1 MGDREHD
8 AELRAQNGGHME
20 LTLRQMAALL
30 GAPVHGKP
38 DAKVARR
45 KVVVCT
51 DSRTVKPGTVFW
63 ALQGEKFDGHAFV
76 EQGFKQ
82 GGDAAV
88 VNKEWLDQNGT
99 SARVYV
105 PVGDTQEAL
114 TALARSYAERF
125 RIPKIA
131 ITGSNGKTTT
141 KDMIAAV
148 LRRSGKV
155 LATEG
160 NFNNHVGL
168 PLTLFGLRSAH
179 RYAVLEMGMSNPGE
193 IRALSETAKPGLAV
207 VTNIGLAHLEGMGS
221 REAIRD
227 EKLSIIAG
235 FPGGRGTL
243 FLNVDDPMLCDF
255 RAPAKTRVVTFGVE
269 RGQVKPTDVKLGP
282 DGCASFRIGRTVFH
296 IPVPGMH
303 NVYNALAAIAVGL
316 QLRVPKA
323 DIAAALAS
331 FAGPRNRMQ
340 VRRIHGVTLLD
351 DCYNANPTSMRAALA
366 TLAAQETSGRRV
378 AVLGDML
385 ELGAESTKLHEETG
399 HYLVEM
405 GVDELFTFGDAS
417 RHLNQA
423 ARSKG
428 MPRRFAHHY
437 SDFDLMAEELA
448 SSLAPGDVVLVKG
461 SRGMKLERVSEALRL
476 SLRSGSR
483 IGAERE

>member
-1 MGDREHD
+1 
-8 AELRAQNGGHME
+8 ME
-20 LTLRQMAALL
+20 LTLRQMAALI
-30 GAPVHGKP
+30 GAEIKGMPVSRLP
-38 DAKVARR
+38 RR
-45 KVVVCT
+45 RVEICT
-51 DSRTVKPGTVFW
+51 DSRAMKPGRVFW
-63 ALQGEKFDGHAFV
+63 ALRGENFDGHAFV
-76 EQGFKQ
+76 EQGFQK

-88 VNKEWLDQNGT
+88 VENEWFAQNIAQNFGQGNQDGT
-99 SARVYV
+99 PARVYV

-131 ITGSNGKTTT
+131 VTGSNGKTTT

-148 LRRSGKV
+148 LRRAGKV

-168 PLTLFGLRSAH
+168 PLTLFGLRSQH

-193 IRALSETAKPGLAV
+193 IRALSQTAKPGLAV

-255 RAPAKTRVVTFGVE
+255 RPPAKTRLVTFGIQ
-269 RGQVKPTDVKLGP
+269 RGTIRPADLRLGP
-282 DGCASFRIGRTVFH
+282 DGCASFRIGRTAFRLP
-296 IPVPGMH
+296 IPGLH
-303 NVYNALAAIAVGL
+303 NVYNALAAVAVGL
-316 QLRVPKA
+316 HLRVPKSE
-323 DIAAALAS
+323 IAAALAG
-331 FAGPRNRMQ
+331 FTAPKFRMQ
-340 VRRIHGVTLLD
+340 VRRLHGVTVLD
-351 DCYNANPTSMRAALA
+351 DCYNANPASMRAALA
-366 TLAAQETSGRRV
+366 TLAAQETRGRRI

-385 ELGAESTKLHEETG
+385 ELGSESGRLHAEIG

-417 RHLNQA
+417 RQINQA
-423 ARSKG
+423 ARGKG
-428 MPRRFAHHY
+428 LPKRSAHHY
-437 SDFDLMAEELA
+437 AGTAAANGFDLMMADL
-448 SSLAPGDVVLVKG
+448 SGLLMPGDTLLVKG
-461 SRGMKLERVSEALRL
+461 SRGMRLERVCENLRL
-476 SLRSGSR
+476 TLRSGSR
-483 IGAERE
+483 IGAEQE

>member
-1 MGDREHD
+1 
-8 AELRAQNGGHME
+8 ME
-20 LTLRQMAALL
+20 LTLRQMAELL
-30 GAPVHGKP
+30 GADIKGKP

-45 KVVVCT
+45 RVDICI
-51 DSRTVKPGTVFW
+51 DSRSMKSGKIFW
-63 ALQGEKFDGHAFV
+63 ALRGEKFDGHDFV
-76 EQGFKQ
+76 DQGFNQ

-88 VNKEWLDQNGT
+88 VNKEWLDQNGKP
-99 SARVYV
+99 AHVYV

-125 RIPKIA
+125 RIPKIGV
-131 ITGSNGKTTT
+131 TGSNGKTTT

-148 LRRSGKV
+148 LRKSGKV

-168 PLTLFGLRSAH
+168 PLTLFGLRSQH

-193 IRALSETAKPGLAV
+193 IRVLSETAKPGLAV
-207 VTNIGLAHLEGMGS
+207 VTNIGQAHLETMGS
-221 REAIRD
+221 REAIRE

-255 RAPAKTRVVTFGVE
+255 RPPAKTRLVTFGIQ
-269 RGQVKPTDVKLGP
+269 RGQIKPTDVKLDS
-282 DGCASFRIGRTVFH
+282 DGCATFRIGRTMFRL
-296 IPVPGMH
+296 PVPGLH
-303 NVYNALAAIAVGL
+303 NVYNALAAISVGL
-316 QLRVPKA
+316 HLRIPKS

-331 FAGPRNRMQ
+331 FSPPKFRMQ

-351 DCYNANPTSMRAALA
+351 DCYNANPASMRAALA
-366 TLAAQETSGRRV
+366 TLAAQESHGRRI

-385 ELGAESTKLHEETG
+385 ELGSESNTLHAEIG

-423 ARSKG
+423 ARTKG
-428 MPRRFAHHY
+428 LPRRAAHHY
-437 SDFDLMAEELA
+437 SDFNLMMEDLT
-448 SSLAPGDVVLVKG
+448 SSLTPGDSVLVKG
-461 SRGMKLERVSEALRL
+461 SRGMRLERVSETLKQ
-476 SLRSGSR
+476 SLKSGSR
-483 IGAERE
+483 IGAEQE

>member
-1 MGDREHD
+1 
-8 AELRAQNGGHME
+8 ME
-20 LTLRQMAALL
+20 LTLRQLASLL
-30 GAPVHGKP
+30 GSQLKGKP
-38 DAKVARR
+38 DQRSARR
-45 KVVVCT
+45 RVEICI
-51 DSRTVKPGTVFW
+51 DSRAMGPGKVFW
-63 ALQGEKFDGHAFV
+63 ALQGEKFDGHDFV
-76 EQGFKQ
+76 GQGFKL

-88 VNKEWLDQNGT
+88 VNKEWMDQNGT
-99 SARVYV
+99 SAHVYV

-125 RIPKIA
+125 RIPKIGV
-131 ITGSNGKTTT
+131 TGSNGKTTT

-148 LRRSGKV
+148 LRKSGKV

-168 PLTLFGLRSAH
+168 PLTLFGLRSQH

-193 IRALSETAKPGLAV
+193 IRRLSETAKPGLAV
-207 VTNIGLAHLEGMGS
+207 VTNIGLAHLETMGS

-227 EKLSIIAG
+227 EKLSIIGG

-255 RAPAKTRVVTFGVE
+255 RAPSKVRVVTFGIE
-269 RGQVKPTDVKLGP
+269 RGQIKPADVKLGA
-282 DGCASFRIGRTVFH
+282 DGCATFRIGRTAFRL
-296 IPVPGMH
+296 PVPGLH

-316 QLRVPKA
+316 HLRVPKA

-331 FAGPRNRMQ
+331 FAPPKNRMQ
-340 VRRIHGVTLLD
+340 VRQVHGVTILD
-351 DCYNANPTSMRAALA
+351 DCYNANPTSVRAALA
-366 TLAAQETSGRRV
+366 TLAAQEVSGRRV

-385 ELGAESTKLHEETG
+385 ELGKESAKLHAEIG

-405 GVDELFTFGDAS
+405 GVNELFTFGDAT

-423 ARSKG
+423 ARGKG
-428 MPRRFAHHY
+428 LPRRAAHHF
-437 SDFDLMAEELA
+437 SDFDLMMEELTA
-448 SSLAPGDVVLVKG
+448 TLEPGDALLVKG
-461 SRGMKLERVSEALRL
+461 SRGMRLERVSDTLRQT
-476 SLRSGSR
+476 LRSGSR

>member
-1 MGDREHD
+1 
-8 AELRAQNGGHME
+8 ME
-20 LTLRQMAALL
+20 LTLRQLAALL
-30 GAPVHGKP
+30 ETEVKGKP
-38 DAKVARR
+38 DPKTARR
-45 KVVVCT
+45 RVEICI
-51 DSRTVKPGTVFW
+51 DSRAMQAGMVFW
-63 ALQGEKFDGHAFV
+63 ALHGERFDGHAFV
-76 EQGFKQ
+76 EQGFQ
-82 GGDAAV
+82 MGGGAAV
-88 VNKEWLDQNGT
+88 VNKEWMDQNGKP
-99 SARVYV
+99 ARVYI

-131 ITGSNGKTTT
+131 VTGSNGKTTT

-148 LRRSGKV
+148 LRKSGKV

-168 PLTLFGLRSAH
+168 PLTLFGLRSQH
-179 RYAVLEMGMSNPGE
+179 RFAVLEMGMSNPGE
-193 IRALSETAKPGLAV
+193 IRKLSETARPGLAV

-235 FPGGRGTL
+235 FPGGKGTL

-255 RAPAKTRVVTFGVE
+255 RAPAKTRVVTFGIQ
-269 RGQVKPTDVKLGP
+269 RGQVKPTDVRL
-282 DGCASFRIGRTVFH
+282 DAEGCASFRIGRTQFRL
-296 IPVPGMH
+296 PMPGLH

-316 QLRVPKA
+316 HLRVPKA
-323 DIAAALAS
+323 DIAVALAG
-331 FAGPRNRMQ
+331 FTPPRNRMQ
-340 VRRIHGVTLLD
+340 IRHIHGVTVMD
-351 DCYNANPTSMRAALA
+351 DCYNANPTSMRAGLA

-385 ELGAESTKLHEETG
+385 ELGADSARLHAEIG

-405 GVDELFTFGDAS
+405 GVDELYTFGDAS

-428 MPRRFAHHY
+428 LPRRAAHHF
-437 SDFDLMAEELA
+437 SDFDLMMEELA
-448 SSLAPGDVVLVKG
+448 AGLAPGDVVLVKA
-461 SRGMKLERVSEALRL
+461 SRSMRLERVSEALKQA
-476 SLRSGSR
+476 LRSGSR

>member
-1 MGDREHD
+1 
-8 AELRAQNGGHME
+8 ME

-30 GAPVHGKP
+30 GAEIKGKP
-38 DAKVARR
+38 DAKTARR
-45 KVVVCT
+45 KVEICI
-51 DSRTVKPGTVFW
+51 DSRAMKSGKVFW
-63 ALQGEKFDGHAFV
+63 ALKGERFDGHEFV
-76 EQGFKQ
+76 EQGFQQ

-88 VNKEWLDQNGT
+88 VNKEWSDQNGKP
-99 SARVYV
+99 ARVYV

-131 ITGSNGKTTT
+131 VTGSNGKTTT

-168 PLTLFGLRSAH
+168 PLTLFGLRTAH

-193 IRALSETAKPGLAV
+193 IRGLSETAKPGLAV

-221 REAIRD
+221 REAIRE

-255 RAPAKTRVVTFGVE
+255 RAPAKVRVVTYGVE
-269 RGQVKPTDVKLGP
+269 RGQVKAADVKLGP
-282 DGCASFRIGRTVFH
+282 DGCATFRIGRTAFRL
-296 IPVPGMH
+296 PVPGMH

-316 QLRVPKA
+316 HLRIPKA
-323 DIAAALAS
+323 EIAAALAS
-331 FAGPRNRMQ
+331 FPVPKNRMQ
-340 VRRIHGVTLLD
+340 VRRVHGVTVLD
-351 DCYNANPTSMRAALA
+351 DCYNANPTSMRAALS
-366 TLAAQETSGRRV
+366 TLAAQEIAGRRI

-385 ELGAESTKLHEETG
+385 ELGKESTKLHAEIG

-405 GVDELFTFGDAS
+405 GVDELYTFGDAS

-423 ARSKG
+423 ARGKG
-428 MPRRFAHHY
+428 LPRRAAHHFA
-437 SDFDLMAEELA
+437 DFDLMMEELSA
-448 SSLAPGDVVLVKG
+448 ALEPGDAVLVKG
-461 SRGMKLERVSEALRL
+461 SRGMRLERVSEALRL

>member
-1 MGDREHD
+1 
-8 AELRAQNGGHME
+8 ME

-30 GAPVHGKP
+30 GSELKGRP
-38 DAKVARR
+38 DTGTARR
-45 KVVVCT
+45 HVEIRT
-51 DSRTVKPGTVFW
+51 DSRAIKEGEVFW
-63 ALQGEKFDGHAFV
+63 ALEGETFDGHEFV
-76 EQGFKQ
+76 EQGFQ
-82 GGDAAV
+82 RGGSAAV
-88 VNKEWLDQNGT
+88 VNKEWMDRNGKP
-99 SARVYV
+99 ARVYV

-114 TALARSYAERF
+114 TALARAYAERF
-125 RIPKIA
+125 RIPRIA
-131 ITGSNGKTTT
+131 VTGSNGKTTT

-148 LRRSGKV
+148 LRTSGKV

-168 PLTLFGLRSAH
+168 PLTLFGLRSQH

-255 RAPAKTRVVTFGVE
+255 RAPAKTRIVTFGLQ
-269 RGQVKPTDVKLGP
+269 RGQIKPVDVRFGP
-282 DGCASFRIGRTVFH
+282 DGCATFRLGRTVFH
-296 IPVPGMH
+296 LPVPGLH

-316 QLRVPKA
+316 HLRVPKTA
-323 DIAAALAS
+323 IAAALAG
-331 FAGPRNRMQ
+331 FTPPKNRMQ
-340 VRRIHGVTLLD
+340 IRRIQGVTVMD

-366 TLAAQETSGRRV
+366 TLAARDTAARRI

-385 ELGAESTKLHEETG
+385 ELGADAARYHAELG

-405 GVDELFTFGDAS
+405 GVDEVYTYGDAS

-428 MPRRFAHHY
+428 MPRRSAHHY
-437 SDFDLMAEELA
+437 SDFDLMMEDLTA
-448 SSLAPGDVVLVKG
+448 SLVPGDTVLIKA
-461 SRGMKLERVSEALRL
+461 SRGMRLERVSE
-476 SLRSGSR
+476 SLKEKLKSGSR
-483 IGAERE
+483 IGTEQE